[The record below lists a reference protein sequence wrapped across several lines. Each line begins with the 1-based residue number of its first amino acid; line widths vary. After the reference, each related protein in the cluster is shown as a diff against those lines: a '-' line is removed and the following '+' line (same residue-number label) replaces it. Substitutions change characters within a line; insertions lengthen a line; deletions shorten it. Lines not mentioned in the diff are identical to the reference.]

1 MKKLVAMILCVALGL
16 SVVGCGGQAVAEG
29 NAGTQSV
36 AENQQSTEATGA
48 GADKQGEAAESD
60 NSGKQNEDVG
70 ASGSNQEESVTGTE
84 DSSQQ
89 GTGSSESAENIPFS
103 TDFYDYESMADL
115 LGEYGIRFGAAMSAY
130 SAEDYTFQ
138 ALIGQHFNS
147 VTATNEMK
155 AYCLLD
161 AQGSRNSAD
170 GMPVMNFSG
179 SAGILEAAMMNG
191 AQVRGHVL
199 VWDAYMT
206 DWFFR
211 EGYKSGADFVDR
223 ETMKKRME
231 SYITQVINYYEEN
244 YPGVVYCW
252 DVVNEAVGDGTAD
265 YAEGDDRHVR
275 VYRNGEENLF
285 YKVIGEDYVELA
297 FLYAKN
303 AVEALQEKN
312 PEVDIKLF
320 YNDYNT
326 FYDGKR
332 DAICA
337 LVESIN
343 SFATDADGNPR
354 QLCDGVGMQGYI
366 GGYGSQNGCLDKGN
380 IRLIKTAIEKY
391 ASLGVE
397 VQLTEMAV
405 RNYNDDAS
413 VVEAHAEYYAE
424 LMETLVE
431 LNSGEEKPLTGISI
445 WGLTDMAYIDK
456 TSYEYKMN
464 GPYCGLFTPGYEV
477 KEAFHQVYVML
488 KEKQQ

>member
-1 MKKLVAMILCVALGL
+1 MKKLTAMILGVALSL
-16 SVVGCGGQAVAEG
+16 SIMGCGEQATTKEEVETTIGAAQESTSG
-29 NAGTQSV
+29 
-36 AENQQSTEATGA
+36 ENNEQKDEQQENIVSESRSEAPAASTEAPATPTDA
-48 GADKQGEAAESD
+48 PSEAIE
-60 NSGKQNEDVG
+60 
-70 ASGSNQEESVTGTE
+70 
-84 DSSQQ
+84 
-89 GTGSSESAENIPFS
+89 IPFS

-115 LGEYGIRFGAAMSAY
+115 LGDYGIRFGAAMSANT
-130 SAEDYTFQ
+130 AQDYTFQ
-138 ALIGQHFNS
+138 ALVGQHFNS

-161 AQGSRNSAD
+161 AKASRKAKD
-170 GMPVMNFSG
+170 GMPVMDFSG
-179 SAGILEAAMMNG
+179 AAGIMEAAMMNG

-199 VWDAYMT
+199 VWDAHMT

-211 EGYKSGADFVDR
+211 EGYKSNGDYVDR

-231 SYITQVINYYEEN
+231 SYITQVITYYEEN

-265 YAEGDDRHVR
+265 YVAGDDRHVR
-275 VYRNGEENLF
+275 IYRSGGENLF
-285 YKVIGEDYVELA
+285 YKYVGEDYVELA
-297 FLYAKN
+297 FLYARN
-303 AVEALQEKN
+303 AVEALQAKN
-312 PEVDIKLF
+312 PEVDIKLY

-326 FYDGKR
+326 FYEEKR
-332 DAICA
+332 DAICT

-354 QLCDGVGMQGYI
+354 KLCDGVGMQGYI
-366 GGYGSQNGCLDKGN
+366 GGYGKQSGCMDKNN
-380 IRLIKTAIEKY
+380 INMIKKAIEKY
-391 ASLGVE
+391 AALGVE

-405 RNYNDDAS
+405 RNYNNEAS
-413 VVEAHAEYYAE
+413 VVENHANYYAE
-424 LMETLVE
+424 LMKTLVE

-456 TSYEYKMN
+456 DSYSYKMN

-477 KEAFHQVYVML
+477 KEAFHKVYVML